1 MFWLCLCFFFSGRRR
16 HTRCELVTGVQTCAL
31 PILVSGLYEIVLEEA
46 EVVCRIYREY
56 AAGRSAQAIAA
67 GLNADGIPG
76 PKGKHWQHTTILG
89 HRKRG
94 TGVLNNE
101 LYVGV
106 YVWNRQKFKTRPD
119 NLDAMRSE
127 ERRVGND
134 SVLRWRSRG
143 SPH

>member
-1 MFWLCLCFFFSGRRR
+1 MGGRRYGYR
-16 HTRCELVTGVQTCAL
+16 AVRAFDESGKV
-31 PILVSGLYEIVLEEA
+31 VSGLYEIVPEEA

-101 LYVGV
+101 LY
-106 YVWNRQKFKTRPD
+106 
-119 NLDAMRSE
+119 RSE
-127 ERRVGND
+127 ERRVGKEGV
-134 SVLRWRSRG
+134 STCRSRW
-143 SPH
+143 SPYH

>member
-1 MFWLCLCFFFSGRRR
+1 MGGRRYGYR
-16 HTRCELVTGVQTCAL
+16 AVRAFDESGKV
-31 PILVSGLYEIVLEEA
+31 VSGLYEIVPEEA

-101 LYVGV
+101 LYEIGRAHVCTTVTHAHLGC
-106 YVWNRQKFKTRPD
+106 RLLLEKKKK
-119 NLDAMRSE
+119 
-127 ERRVGND
+127 
-134 SVLRWRSRG
+134 
-143 SPH
+143 

>member
-1 MFWLCLCFFFSGRRR
+1 MIRRPPR
-16 HTRCELVTGVQTCAL
+16 ATRPDTLFPYTPLFRSKV
-31 PILVSGLYEIVLEEA
+31 VSGLYEIVPEEA

-94 TGVLNNE
+94 T
-101 LYVGV
+101 
-106 YVWNRQKFKTRPD
+106 
-119 NLDAMRSE
+119 RSE
-127 ERRVGND
+127 EHTSELQSLMRISYAVF
-134 SVLRWRSRG
+134 SLKKKPQQHSHTSHT
-143 SPH
+143 SP